1 MDEENQGF
9 SIPANR
15 PMFDEGDVSI
25 EARPLPQS
33 DFFMTFANE
42 AGDKAVIL
50 TRIEAVGDEI
60 LERHGR
66 TELENYA
73 QTLMDTGD
81 DPMELQI
88 GRTYEGENALAD
100 ADAEAFRLDEEF
112 NPGEAASD
120 EDIVSAVDAARAD
133 AGAGAPISEE
143 APENE
148 EPEEDIPFPLNGPLG
163 VDETGNEPAEDAG
176 EEDETEEL
184 PDVEEEPML
193 DQLRKKKPE

>member
-50 TRIEAVGDEI
+50 TPIEAVGDEI

-66 TELENYA
+66 TELESYA

-88 GRTYEGENALAD
+88 GKTYEGENALAD

-143 APENE
+143 APETE